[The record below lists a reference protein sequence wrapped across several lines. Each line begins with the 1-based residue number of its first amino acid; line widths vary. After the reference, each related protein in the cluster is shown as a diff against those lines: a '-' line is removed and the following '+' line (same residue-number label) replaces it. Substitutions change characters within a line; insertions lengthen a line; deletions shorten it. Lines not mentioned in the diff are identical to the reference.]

1 MKGKTTI
8 VYEVQR
14 YICLIVS
21 LYLLCCLAHDIWVY
35 RGMQL
40 EEIREIRKQEEMA
53 EEMLRRLDTL
63 IQLIQE
69 KALDDQTKKRL
80 MNLRQRFNE
89 RPEDPDL

>member
-40 EEIREIRKQEEMA
+40 EEIREIRKQEELA
-53 EEMLRRLDTL
+53 EEMLRRLDAL
-63 IQLIQE
+63 IQLIEE
-69 KALDDQTKKRL
+69 KALDDETKKRL
-80 MNLRQRFNE
+80 VDLRERFNE
-89 RPEDPDL
+89 RPEGPDF

>member
-40 EEIREIRKQEEMA
+40 EEIREIRKQEELA
-53 EEMLRRLDTL
+53 EEMLRRLDAL
-63 IQLIQE
+63 IQLIEE
-69 KALDDQTKKRL
+69 KALDDETKKRL
-80 MNLRQRFNE
+80 VDLRERFNE
-89 RPEDPDL
+89 RPESPDF